1 MAAKAGSSPCFFMT
15 NYMNRFIAFEGIEGC
30 GKTTQIRMA
39 REYLAGQGFVCLTT
53 DEPGGTPLGKRI
65 REMLLNI
72 GPDAISPRT
81 ELLLFVAARV
91 QHVQDV
97 IRPALEQGKWVL
109 CDRFIDAT
117 FAYQGF
123 GRGLDRTVIEDLHE
137 FSSASL
143 TPGLTILLD
152 MPVEEGLGRALGRIA
167 RLQGINREDRFE
179 REDLAFHQRV
189 RDGYLA
195 LAAEHPERYRIIDAA
210 REIALVQQ
218 DVCRELLT
226 FVNK

>member
-1 MAAKAGSSPCFFMT
+1 
-15 NYMNRFIAFEGIEGC
+15 MNRFIAFEGIEGC

-39 REYLAGQGFVCLTT
+39 GEYLAAQGLVCLTT

-65 REMLLNI
+65 REMLLNV
-72 GPDAISPRT
+72 GPYAISPHT

-97 IRPALEQGKWVL
+97 ILPALEQGKWVL

-117 FAYQGF
+117 LAYQGF
-123 GRGLDRTVIEDLHE
+123 GRGLDCQVIKYLHD

-143 TPGLTILLD
+143 TPALTILLD
-152 MPVEEGLGRALGRIA
+152 MPVEAGLRRALGRIA
-167 RLQGINREDRFE
+167 RLQGLDREDRFE

-189 RDGYLA
+189 REGYLA
-195 LAAEHPERYRIIDAA
+195 LAAEHPERYRIIDGA
-210 REIALVQQ
+210 REIALVQK

-226 FVNK
+226 FINR

>member
-15 NYMNRFIAFEGIEGC
+15 GYMNRFIAFEGIEGC
-30 GKTTQIRMA
+30 GKTTQIRIA
-39 REYLAGQGFVCLTT
+39 REYLAEQGIVCLTT

-72 GPDAISPRT
+72 GPEAISPRT

-97 IRPALEQGKWVL
+97 ILPALEQGTWVL

-117 FAYQGF
+117 LAYQGF
-123 GRGLDRTVIEDLHE
+123 GRGLDRTVIEELHD

-152 MPVEEGLGRALGRIA
+152 MPVEDGLGRALGRIA
-167 RLQGINREDRFE
+167 RLQGIDREDRFE
-179 REDLAFHQRV
+179 REDRSFHERV
-189 RDGYLA
+189 REGYLA
-195 LAAEHPERYRIIDAA
+195 LAAQHPERYRIIDGA
-210 REIALVQQ
+210 REIAAVHL
-218 DVCRELLT
+218 DVRRELLS
-226 FVNK
+226 FINR

>member
-1 MAAKAGSSPCFFMT
+1 MD
-15 NYMNRFIAFEGIEGC
+15 RFIAFEGIEGC
-30 GKTTQIRMA
+30 GKTTQVRMA
-39 REYLAGQGFVCLTT
+39 GEYLAAQGVSCLAT

-143 TPGLTILLD
+143 RRSSI
-152 MPVEEGLGRALGRIA
+152 
-167 RLQGINREDRFE
+167 
-179 REDLAFHQRV
+179 
-189 RDGYLA
+189 
-195 LAAEHPERYRIIDAA
+195 
-210 REIALVQQ
+210 
-218 DVCRELLT
+218 
-226 FVNK
+226 

>member
-1 MAAKAGSSPCFFMT
+1 MD
-15 NYMNRFIAFEGIEGC
+15 RFIAFEGIEGC
-30 GKTTQIRMA
+30 GKTTQIKMA
-39 REYLAGQGFVCLTT
+39 GEYLAAQGFECLTT

-72 GPDAISPRT
+72 GPYAISPRT

-97 IRPALEQGKWVL
+97 ILPALKQGKWVL

-117 FAYQGF
+117 LAYQGF
-123 GRGLDRTVIEDLHE
+123 GRGLDRKIISELHA
-137 FSSASL
+137 FSSNSL
-143 TPGLTILLD
+143 TPTLTILLD
-152 MPVEEGLGRALGRIA
+152 MPVEAGLGRALGRIA
-167 RLQGINREDRFE
+167 RLQGVDREDRFE

-195 LAAEHPERYRIIDAA
+195 LAAEHPARYRIIDGA
-210 REIALVQQ
+210 REIALVHR

-226 FVNK
+226 CANR